1 MPRANSDLLG
11 LEWPAFLDY
20 MHKRWEPGQ
29 HFSLAAL
36 TGTGKSTFM
45 GGLLNSKCRRY
56 VLALDVKGGDEVLSS
71 LDWPRLER
79 WPGVKEMARMV
90 RRNNDDGRASR
101 YIVGP
106 IVHRI
111 ADRPKRIK
119 TIHEALEGSFD
130 MGGWTLYID
139 ELQIAGDRR
148 MMDLGDEIAELL
160 VSARQPKRMSVCSSF
175 QAPSWVP
182 QEAVRQPYWFGA
194 SVTRDEAMV
203 QRLAEAIGRDY
214 HEILGAFRAMDE
226 HRFMVVDRNPHS
238 PLVFTKP
245 KKMA

>member
-11 LEWPAFLDY
+11 LAWPDFLDY
-20 MHKRWEPGQ
+20 MKQRWEPGQ

-45 GGLLNSKCRRY
+45 GGLIPHCRDF
-56 VLALDVKGGDEVLSS
+56 VLGIDVKGGDEILSS
-71 LDWPRLER
+71 LDWPRLEKMPTVR
-79 WPGVKEMARMV
+79 EMARMV
-90 RRNNDDGRASR
+90 RDNQDDGKPSH

-106 IVHRI
+106 IVHRTT
-111 ADRPKRIK
+111 DRPKRIA
-119 TIHEALEGSFD
+119 TIKKCLEVAFD

-160 VSARQPKRMSVCSSF
+160 VSARQPKRMSICSSF

-182 QEAVRQPYWFGA
+182 LEAVRQPFWFGC

-203 QRLAEAIGRDY
+203 QRLAEAVGRDY
-214 HEILGAFRAMDE
+214 HEIIGAMRAMDE
-226 HRFMVVDRNPHS
+226 HRFLVVDRNPHS

-245 KKMA
+245 K